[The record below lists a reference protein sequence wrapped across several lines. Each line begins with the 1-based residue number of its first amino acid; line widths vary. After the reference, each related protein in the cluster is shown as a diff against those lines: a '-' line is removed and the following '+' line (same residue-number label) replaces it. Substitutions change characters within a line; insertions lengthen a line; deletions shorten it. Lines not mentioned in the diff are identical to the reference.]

1 LECSEPGETH
11 PALLR
16 HHQELA
22 VAGVNTSNWEHADW
36 QEESSAAAR
45 LTALAQHITE
55 VRQAVVEWTGTEG
68 RSNRINVTYLKSLED
83 QLKELR
89 SAVNMGAAF
98 SRNSNIA
105 TVVTPQF

>member
-1 LECSEPGETH
+1 M
-11 PALLR
+11 
-16 HHQELA
+16 
-22 VAGVNTSNWEHADW
+22 AGVNTSNWEHANW
-36 QEESSAAAR
+36 QEETTATAR

-89 SAVNMGAAF
+89 AAVNMGASF
-98 SRNSNIA
+98 SRTGNIP
-105 TVVTPQF
+105 TVVAPQF

>member
-1 LECSEPGETH
+1 M
-11 PALLR
+11 
-16 HHQELA
+16 
-22 VAGVNTSNWEHADW
+22 AGVNTSNWEHADW
-36 QEESSAAAR
+36 QEETTAAAR

-89 SAVNMGAAF
+89 AAVGMGAAF
-98 SRNSNIA
+98 SRIGNVA